1 MKKNFLLLN
10 EAYILE
16 NSVEIFNGYRIKSPD
31 MNQLKGIEFFFKHFS
46 PYFINYDRF
55 LQKEKTNNRELPME
69 KWRFAILEYDSV
81 QADFTF
87 RKALRLI
94 DKDVSA
100 LADIYITLPGQDNA
114 MSIANFDILES
125 FLYLHSEENKILE
138 LKWETADSL
147 YLKIIYD
154 SIKENEIKA
163 DIKKETNIALEALQS
178 LIQLNMLQK
187 YNTLRS
193 LGLYSIIEYLI
204 VNDPYPKRKSDSI
217 TKQFVKK
224 YKVLNNRFV
233 RKLNINAH
241 FQSSSDEDTM
251 LKNLYKFRS
260 QIAHGSFKSITG
272 AIQDLVSVEKVIL
285 FLELYVKRLIIQ
297 TLNEPD
303 FIKRI
308 KLE

>member
-1 MKKNFLLLN
+1 MG
-10 EAYILE
+10 
-16 NSVEIFNGYRIKSPD
+16 NGGLS
-31 MNQLKGIEFFFKHFS
+31 
-46 PYFINYDRF
+46 
-55 LQKEKTNNRELPME
+55 LP
-69 KWRFAILEYDSV
+69 
-81 QADFTF
+81 
-87 RKALRLI
+87 
-94 DKDVSA
+94 
-100 LADIYITLPGQDNA
+100 
-114 MSIANFDILES
+114 
-125 FLYLHSEENKILE
+125 
-138 LKWETADSL
+138 
-147 YLKIIYD
+147 KIIYD

>member
-10 EAYILE
+10 EAYILK
-16 NSVEIFNGYRIKSPD
+16 SSIEIFDGYRIKIPD
-31 MNQLKGIEFFFKHFS
+31 INQLKGIEFFFKHFS

-138 LKWETADSL
+138 LKWEADDTL
-147 YLKIIYD
+147 YLNKIYD
-154 SIKENEIKA
+154 LLIESEMKPER
-163 DIKKETNIALEALQS
+163 KKEVNVALEALES
-178 LIQLNMLQK
+178 FIQLFTLQRHNK
-187 YNTLRS
+187 LRA
-193 LGLYSIIEYLI
+193 LGLYSIVEYLI
-204 VNDPYPKRKSDSI
+204 VGGSDSI
-217 TKQFVKK
+217 TKQFTKK
-224 YKVLNNRFV
+224 YKLLNNRFP
-233 RKLNINAH
+233 RKLNINEH
-241 FQSSSDEDTM
+241 FQKESKEEKI
-251 LKNLYKFRS
+251 LKDLYTFRS
-260 QIAHGSFKSITG
+260 QVAHGSFKSISR
-272 AIQDLVSVEKVIL
+272 DLKSIETVVS

-297 TLNEPD
+297 ALIEPKLIED
-303 FIKRI
+303 IKEI
-308 KLE
+308 